1 MGTGQFSQTG
11 GDIDWTAPN
20 EHDVMTLD
28 DGSPDPAKAPFWS
41 DVNGPED
48 LALWSESAGNNSSTT
63 YNMAGGGL
71 FAVRGVFM
79 TPNADSMILSGG
91 ALLDLTNAQFIAT
104 SIQLN
109 GNTTRVKMSVDPN
122 SAVTLPQLTP
132 FTLVR

>member
-1 MGTGQFSQTG
+1 
-11 GDIDWTAPN
+11 
-20 EHDVMTLD
+20 
-28 DGSPDPAKAPFWS
+28 
-41 DVNGPED
+41 
-48 LALWSESAGNNSSTT
+48 AGNNSSTT